1 MTENNRF
8 NLTLKYLGW
17 DVRTTTES
25 PTEIINFIAANG
37 DTFQNFS
44 FLIDYSIDTRDRASF
59 TRSGFKTTLGTEVM
73 IPGSDL
79 EYYKIYFRTESFHEI
94 NKEKDLVLRLK
105 GTTRYGQGY
114 GGTDGLPFYDKFR
127 AGGKSTVRGYEKNSL
142 SPLDSTGRAI
152 GGDFM
157 VAGSAELI
165 FKPPVEIN
173 GLRTAFFADFGRAF
187 KEYDDFAFGDLKG
200 SAGLSVKWISPFGG
214 ISVSWSMPIN
224 DEQSDKVEG
233 FQFNL
238 GTN

>member
-1 MTENNRF
+1 MT
-8 NLTLKYLGW
+8 
-17 DVRTTTES
+17 V
-25 PTEIINFIAANG
+25 
-37 DTFQNFS
+37 
-44 FLIDYSIDTRDRASF
+44 
-59 TRSGFKTTLGTEVM
+59 LGTEVM
-73 IPGSDL
+73 VPGSDL
-79 EYYKIYFRTESFHEI
+79 EYYKIYFKTDSFFEI
-94 NKEKDLVLRLK
+94 NKEKEVVLRLK

-127 AGGKSTVRGYEKNSL
+127 AGGKKTVRGYEKNSL
-142 SPLDSTGRAI
+142 SPLDSFGKAI

-157 VAGSAELI
+157 VAGTAEII

-187 KEYDDFAFGDLKG
+187 KDYDDFTFGDLKG
-200 SAGLSVKWISPFGG
+200 SAGLQIRWISPFGG
-214 ISVSWSMPIN
+214 ISVSWSVPIN